1 MRINL
6 SHLIYCG
13 IAFAISAPLIPL
25 IIRMS
30 RRFNLFDSIDAR
42 KIHKGQISRFGGLA
56 IFIAFVIVGGYAVFP
71 SLGTVVN
78 KWLYIA
84 ALFVAFLTGFA
95 DDVKRVKARYKL
107 VLQLVAAVLVAFSG
121 LTVKAVSIYTFGWFH
136 LGIFSYIITIIWVV
150 AFMNAINLIDG
161 MDGLSTGVVLIANVF
176 IFIVSAMTGNYLV
189 MSLAAILGGA
199 ILGFYVF
206 NFPPARIFLGDGGA
220 YFIGFVYATLPLMG
234 VHKTVVLT
242 LFLVPLVLLLV
253 PLADVIQVMLNRYRR
268 GQNIFFPDKTHL
280 HHRLMAVGLS
290 TKGILFVMYTYTV
303 VLGLSSILIINIP
316 PRYSLILLSIIILL
330 LLLSFIML
338 ASAEGVIERLSTQTK
353 KTSAA
358 SGSAGKSAGRKSK

>member
-6 SHLIYCG
+6 THLIYCG
-13 IAFAISAPLIPL
+13 IAFGISALLIPVV
-25 IIRMS
+25 IRMS
-30 RRFNLFDSIDAR
+30 RRFNLYDSIDAR
-42 KIHKGQISRFGGLA
+42 KIHKGLVSRFGGLA
-56 IFIAFVIVGGYAVFP
+56 IFIAFVIVGGYGVFP

-84 ALFVAFLTGFA
+84 ALFIAFLTGFC
-95 DDVKRVKARYKL
+95 DDVKRIKARYKL
-107 VLQLVAAVLVAFSG
+107 LLQIAAAVLVAFSG
-121 LTVKAVSIYTFGWFH
+121 LTLKAVSIYTFGWFH
-136 LGIFSYIITIIWVV
+136 LGVFSYIITIVWVI

-176 IFIVSAMTGNYLV
+176 IFIVSAMTGNFLV
-189 MSLAAILGGA
+189 TSLAAILGGA
-199 ILGFYVF
+199 ILGFYIF
-206 NFPPARIFLGDGGA
+206 NFPPAKIFLGDGGA

-253 PLADVIQVMLNRYRR
+253 PLADVLQVMLNRYRR

-303 VLGLSSILIINIP
+303 VLGLSSILIISIP
-316 PRYSLILLSIIILL
+316 PRYAIILLSIIILL

-338 ASAEGVIERLSTQTK
+338 ASAERVIERLTARISP
-353 KTSAA
+353 
-358 SGSAGKSAGRKSK
+358 KSARARKSK